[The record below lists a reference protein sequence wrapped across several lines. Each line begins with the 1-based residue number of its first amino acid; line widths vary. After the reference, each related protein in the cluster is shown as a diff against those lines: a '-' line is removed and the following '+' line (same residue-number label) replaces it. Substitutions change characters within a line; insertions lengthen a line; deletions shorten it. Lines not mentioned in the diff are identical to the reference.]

1 MAITAKDV
9 QKLREMTGVG
19 MMDCKKALTEAE
31 GDFDTAIEWL
41 REKGLAAQ
49 TKKAGKVAAEG
60 VSYAIVA
67 DNGVGVVIEVNSQ
80 TDFVAKNE
88 VFQDFVKTL
97 ASIVA
102 NENPADV
109 EALKACTYPGTDR
122 TVADVTADKVLAIG
136 ENIQI
141 RRFVR
146 YAEGVNVPYI
156 HMGGKIGVLVNLA
169 VEGVEADKVIELG
182 KDVAMQIA
190 AMNPAF
196 LDKSDVSQETLD
208 KEKEIQLAMM
218 ANDPKMAAKPE
229 KVKEGIVMGK
239 LGKYYEENCLLQQAF
254 VKENKVSVEKHVA
267 AVAKELGGK
276 ITADYK
282 NSNLMLVTVL
292 KGAVVFLADLM
303 RQIDVPAEI
312 DFMVVS
318 SYGSGVK
325 SSGVVKIVKDLDVP
339 LAGKDILI
347 VEDILDSGLT
357 LSYIKELLESRGPR
371 SIRIATLLDK
381 PSRRKVDLQADYI
394 GFSVPDEF
402 VIGYGLDYDEKYR
415 NLPYIGIL
423 KPEVYSV

>member
-31 GDFDTAIEWL
+31 GDFDKAIEWL

-97 ASIVA
+97 AGIVA

-136 ENIQI
+136 ENIQV

-156 HMGGKIGVLVNLA
+156 HMGGKIGVLVNLE
-169 VEGVEADKVIELG
+169 VEGIEADKVTELG
-182 KDVAMQIA
+182 KDIAMQIA
-190 AMNPAF
+190 AMNPAY
-196 LDKSDVSQETLD
+196 LDKSDVDQTTLD
-208 KEKEIQLAMM
+208 KEKEILLIQAKE
-218 ANDPKMAAKPE
+218 DPKNANKPE
-229 KVKEGIVMGK
+229 NIIEKMVMGRI
-239 LGKYYEENCLLQQAF
+239 GKYYEENCLLQQAF
-254 VKENKVSVEKHVA
+254 VKENKVSVEKHIA
-267 AVAKELGGK
+267 EVAKQLGGK
-276 ITADYK
+276 I
-282 NSNLMLVTVL
+282 
-292 KGAVVFLADLM
+292 AVKAFT
-303 RQIDVPAEI
+303 RFQTSEGIEKAEE
-312 DFMVVS
+312 DF
-318 SYGSGVK
+318 
-325 SSGVVKIVKDLDVP
+325 
-339 LAGKDILI
+339 A
-347 VEDILDSGLT
+347 
-357 LSYIKELLESRGPR
+357 
-371 SIRIATLLDK
+371 A
-381 PSRRKVDLQADYI
+381 
-394 GFSVPDEF
+394 
-402 VIGYGLDYDEKYR
+402 
-415 NLPYIGIL
+415 
-423 KPEVYSV
+423 EVASMIH